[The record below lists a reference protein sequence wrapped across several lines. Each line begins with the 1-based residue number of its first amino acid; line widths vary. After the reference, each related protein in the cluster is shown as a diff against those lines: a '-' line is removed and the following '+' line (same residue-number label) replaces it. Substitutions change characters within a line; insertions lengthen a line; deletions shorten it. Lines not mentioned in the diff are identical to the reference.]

1 MMEIKKNISARIYL
15 VYFGVLL
22 FSLVLIWK
30 IFSIQMTVNTEN
42 NAYISS
48 ISKVEITASRGN
60 IFADDKEK
68 SALAIS
74 VPIYEIRMDLVAIKE
89 ELFTEKIDSLAYVL
103 STVFRDKTESQYR
116 AELIDAKRNKRRYHL
131 IQKNVSYNEM
141 EQVLKAPILRKGQFK
156 GGRIILKQN
165 KRERP
170 FGMLA
175 ARTVGYINAQGN
187 GVGLEHAYQSKLKGE
202 QGLQYMK
209 SVGGG
214 NKIPLTDDY
223 LIKPE
228 NGKDIYTTIDVNLQD
243 VAEKA
248 LMEQLVSQNAQ
259 HGCAVLMEVKTGHI
273 KAIANISK
281 DRKGE
286 YREIYNHAIG
296 SASEPGSTF
305 KLASLMVAL
314 EDGKVSI
321 NDLVDTKDGTIKYYD
336 RVMRDAHEGGDGIIP
351 LWKAF
356 ALSSNVAIS
365 QVINENYKKSQS
377 SFLSGISKLGLGNE
391 TGVEILG
398 EGKPYVKTTADSTW
412 SGISIPWM
420 SIGYET
426 RFTPLQILTFY
437 NAVANNGVMVKPQFV
452 KEIKEG
458 SRVVFAGKTEVLN
471 RSICSEKTL
480 NDAKYLLE
488 KVVEEGTASNL
499 KNLDFKIAGK
509 TGTTQVGYGK
519 SDSETRS
526 RVRHQASF
534 CGYFPADNPK
544 YSCIVV
550 VAAPTKSIYGNVVS
564 GTVFKEIAEKVYATD
579 IEMTRSKDKLEQ
591 LNMPASKNGN
601 LDDLKFVFK
610 FFSVPLEFKNGDS
623 KWIATV
629 AQKDKVELNKKSVEG
644 VPNTLGMGM
653 KDALFLL
660 ENKGFSVRVNGRGVV
675 KSQTPLTGNKK
686 VIILN
691 LG

>member
-1 MMEIKKNISARIYL
+1 MSETKNISGRIYFVYIAVFVFSLAL
-15 VYFGVLL
+15 VY
-22 FSLVLIWK
+22 K
-30 IFSIQMTVNTEN
+30 IFTIQMTVNPEN

-48 ISKVEITASRGN
+48 ISEVEIAASRGN

-74 VPIYEIRMDLVAIKE
+74 VPIYEIRMDLVAVKS
-89 ELFTEKIDSLAYVL
+89 ELFTSKVDSLALRL
-103 STVFRDKTESQYR
+103 SQVFKDKSEGQYR
-116 AELIDAKRNKRRYHL
+116 RELLDAKRNKRRYHL
-131 IQKNVSYNEM
+131 LHKKVSYNEM
-141 EQVLKAPILRKGQFK
+141 VEITNAPILRKGQFR
-156 GGRIILKQN
+156 GGRIVLKQN
-165 KRERP
+165 KREKP

-175 ARTVGYINAQGN
+175 ERTVGYINAEGN
-187 GVGLEHAYQSKLKGE
+187 GVGLEAAYQERLKGE

-209 SVGGG
+209 NVGGG

-223 LIKPE
+223 LVKPE

-259 HGCAVLMEVKTGHI
+259 HGCAVLMEVKTGHV

-281 DRKGE
+281 DRKGN

-296 SASEPGSTF
+296 TSSEPGSTF
-305 KLASLMVAL
+305 KLASVMVAL
-314 EDGKVSI
+314 EDGKIDI
-321 NDLVDTKDGTIKYYD
+321 NDLVDTRDGTVKYYD
-336 RVMRDAHEGGDGIIP
+336 RVMRDAHEGGDGVIP
-351 LWKAF
+351 VWKAF
-356 ALSSNVAIS
+356 ALSSNVGVSHI
-365 QVINENYKKSQS
+365 INENYKKKQS
-377 SFLSGISKLGLGNE
+377 NFLRGIKSLGLGDKL
-391 TGVEILG
+391 GVEIKG

-452 KEIKEG
+452 KEIRDG
-458 SRVVFAGKTEVLN
+458 SRVVYKSKTEILN
-471 RSICSEKTL
+471 SSICSNKTIK
-480 NDAKYLLE
+480 DARFLLE
-488 KVVEEGTASNL
+488 KVVSEGTASNL

-519 SDSETRS
+519 SDSEASS

-579 IEMTRSKDKLEQ
+579 IEMARTNDKLEK
-591 LNMPASKNGN
+591 LNMPASKGGN
-601 LDDLKFVFK
+601 IDDLTLVFK
-610 FFSVPLEFKNGDS
+610 ALNVPVKNNNGDS
-623 KWIATV
+623 KWVATS
-629 AQKDKVELNKKSVEG
+629 AKKDKVDFNKKAESEL
-644 VPNTLGMGM
+644 PNTIGMGL
-653 KDALFLL
+653 KDAVYLL
-660 ENKGFSVRVNGRGVV
+660 ENKGFAVRVNGKGVV
-675 KSQTPLTGNKK
+675 KTQTQLGGNKK
-686 VIILN
+686 VIVLN

>member
-1 MMEIKKNISARIYL
+1 MENKKNISGRIYF
-15 VYFGVLL
+15 VYFTVLV
-22 FSLVLIWK
+22 FSLVLIWR
-30 IFSIQMTVNTEN
+30 IFSIQMTINTEN
-42 NAYISS
+42 NSYVSS
-48 ISKVEITASRGN
+48 ISKIEINASRGN

-74 VPIYEIRMDLVAIKE
+74 VPIYEIRMDLVAVKE
-89 ELFTEKIDSLAYVL
+89 ALFTEQVDSLAFVL
-103 STVFRDKTESQYR
+103 SQIFKDKTEGQYR

-141 EQVLKAPILRKGQFK
+141 EAVLNAPILRKGQFR
-156 GGRIILKQN
+156 GGRIVLKQN

-175 ARTVGYINAQGN
+175 ARTVGYINAQGS
-187 GVGLEHAYQSKLKGE
+187 GVGLEDAYQAKLKGE

-214 NKIPLTDDY
+214 NRIPLTDDY
-223 LIKPE
+223 LVKPE

-281 DRKGE
+281 DKRGK

-296 SASEPGSTF
+296 TASEPGSTF
-305 KLASLMVAL
+305 KLASLMVAM
-314 EDGKVSI
+314 EDGKVGI
-321 NDLVDTKDGTIKYYD
+321 NDQVDTKDGTIKYYD
-336 RVMRDAHEGGDGIIP
+336 RIMRDAHEGGDGIIP

-377 SFLSGISKLGLGNE
+377 SFLSGIAKLGLGKE

-452 KEIKEG
+452 KEIRDG
-458 SRVVFAGKTEVLN
+458 GRVVFASKIEVLN
-471 RSICSEKTL
+471 RSICSGKTIQ
-480 NDAKYLLE
+480 NARFLLE

-509 TGTTQVGYGK
+509 TGTTQVGYGN

-550 VAAPTKSIYGNVVS
+550 VAAPTRSIYGNVVS
-564 GTVFKEIAEKVYATD
+564 GSVFKEIAEKVYATD
-579 IEMTRSKDKLEQ
+579 IEMARSKDKLEK
-591 LNMPASKNGN
+591 LNMPASKNGS
-601 LDDLKFVFK
+601 LDDLNIVFK
-610 FFSVPLEFKNGDS
+610 ALSVPLEHKNGDS

-629 AQKDKVELNKKSVEG
+629 AQKDKVELNKKSIEG
-644 VPNTLGMGM
+644 VPNTLGMGL

-675 KSQTPLTGNKK
+675 KSQTPLTGSKK

>member
-1 MMEIKKNISARIYL
+1 MENKKNISGRIYF
-15 VYFGVLL
+15 VYFTVLV
-22 FSLVLIWK
+22 FSLVLIWR
-30 IFSIQMTVNTEN
+30 IFSIQMTINTEN
-42 NAYISS
+42 NSYVSS
-48 ISKVEITASRGN
+48 ISKIEINASRGN

-74 VPIYEIRMDLVAIKE
+74 VPIYEIRMDLVAVKE
-89 ELFTEKIDSLAYVL
+89 ALFTEQVDSLAYVL
-103 STVFRDKTESQYR
+103 SQIFKDKTEGQYR

-141 EQVLKAPILRKGQFK
+141 EAVLNAPILRKGQFR
-156 GGRIILKQN
+156 GGRIVLKQN

-175 ARTVGYINAQGN
+175 ARTVGYINAQGS
-187 GVGLEHAYQSKLKGE
+187 GVGLEDAYQAKLKGE

-214 NKIPLTDDY
+214 NRIPLTDDY
-223 LIKPE
+223 LVKPE

-281 DRKGE
+281 DKRGK

-296 SASEPGSTF
+296 TASEPGSTF
-305 KLASLMVAL
+305 KLASLMVAM
-314 EDGKVSI
+314 EDGKVGI
-321 NDLVDTKDGTIKYYD
+321 NDQVDTKDGTIKYYD
-336 RVMRDAHEGGDGIIP
+336 RIMRDAHEGGDGIIP

-377 SFLSGISKLGLGNE
+377 SFLSGIAKLGLGKE

-452 KEIKEG
+452 KEIRDG
-458 SRVVFAGKTEVLN
+458 GRVVFASKIEVLN
-471 RSICSEKTL
+471 RSICSGKTIQ
-480 NDAKYLLE
+480 NARFLLE

-509 TGTTQVGYGK
+509 TGTTQVGYGN

-550 VAAPTKSIYGNVVS
+550 VAAPTRSIYGNVVS
-564 GTVFKEIAEKVYATD
+564 GSVFKEIAEKVYATD
-579 IEMTRSKDKLEQ
+579 IEMARSKDKLEK
-591 LNMPASKNGN
+591 LNMPASKNGS
-601 LDDLKFVFK
+601 LDDLNIVFK
-610 FFSVPLEFKNGDS
+610 ALSVPLEHKNGDS
-623 KWIATV
+623 KWITTV
-629 AQKDKVELNKKSVEG
+629 AQKDKVELNKKSIEG
-644 VPNTLGMGM
+644 VPNTLGMGL

-675 KSQTPLTGNKK
+675 KSQTPLTGSKK

>member
-1 MMEIKKNISARIYL
+1 MENKKNISGRIYF
-15 VYFGVLL
+15 VYFTVLV
-22 FSLVLIWK
+22 FSLVLIWR
-30 IFSIQMTVNTEN
+30 IFSIQMTINTEN
-42 NAYISS
+42 NSYVSS
-48 ISKVEITASRGN
+48 ISKIEINASRGN

-74 VPIYEIRMDLVAIKE
+74 VPIYEIRMDLVAVKE
-89 ELFTEKIDSLAYVL
+89 ALFTEQVDSLAYVL
-103 STVFRDKTESQYR
+103 SQIFKDKTEGQYR

-141 EQVLKAPILRKGQFK
+141 EAVLNAPILRKGQFR
-156 GGRIILKQN
+156 GGRIVLKQN

-175 ARTVGYINAQGN
+175 ARTVGYINAQGS
-187 GVGLEHAYQSKLKGE
+187 GVGLEDAYQAKLKGE

-214 NKIPLTDDY
+214 NRIPLTDDY
-223 LIKPE
+223 LVKPE

-281 DRKGE
+281 DKRGK

-296 SASEPGSTF
+296 TASEPGSTF
-305 KLASLMVAL
+305 KLASLMVAM
-314 EDGKVSI
+314 EDGKVGI
-321 NDLVDTKDGTIKYYD
+321 NDQVDTKDGTIKYYD
-336 RVMRDAHEGGDGIIP
+336 RIMRDAHVGGDGIIP

-377 SFLSGISKLGLGNE
+377 SFLSGIAKLGLGKE

-452 KEIKEG
+452 KEIRDG
-458 SRVVFAGKTEVLN
+458 GRVVFASKIEVLN
-471 RSICSEKTL
+471 RSICSGKTIQ
-480 NDAKYLLE
+480 NARFLLE

-509 TGTTQVGYGK
+509 TGTTQVGYGN

-550 VAAPTKSIYGNVVS
+550 VAAPTRSIYGNVVS
-564 GTVFKEIAEKVYATD
+564 GSVFKEIAEKVYATD
-579 IEMTRSKDKLEQ
+579 IEMARSKDKLEK
-591 LNMPASKNGN
+591 LNMPASKNGS
-601 LDDLKFVFK
+601 LDDLNIVFK
-610 FFSVPLEFKNGDS
+610 ALSVPLEHKNGDS
-623 KWIATV
+623 KWITTV
-629 AQKDKVELNKKSVEG
+629 AQKDKVELNKKSIEG
-644 VPNTLGMGM
+644 VPNTLGMGL

-675 KSQTPLTGNKK
+675 KSQTPLTGSKK

>member
-1 MMEIKKNISARIYL
+1 MSKEKNISGRIYA
-15 VYFGVLL
+15 VYMAVFIFALL
-22 FSLVLIWK
+22 IVFK
-30 IFSIQMTVNTEN
+30 IFSIQMNVKPAN
-42 NAYISS
+42 NPYISS
-48 ISKVEITASRGN
+48 ISEETITASRGN

-74 VPIYEIRMDLVAIKE
+74 VPIYELRMDLVAVNE
-89 ELFTEKIDSLAYVL
+89 DLFRDKVDSLAMML
-103 STVFRDKTESQYR
+103 SRVFGNKTE
-116 AELIDAKRNKRRYHL
+116 AEFRQELSDAKTKKRRYHL
-131 IQKNVSYNEM
+131 LQKNVSYKEL
-141 EQVLKAPILRKGQFK
+141 QAIIKAPILRKGQFR

-165 KRERP
+165 KREKP

-175 ARTVGYINAQGN
+175 QRTVGYINEDGN
-187 GVGLEHAYQSKLKGE
+187 GVGLEDAYQNKLKGE
-202 QGLQYMK
+202 QGSQYMK

-259 HGCAVLMEVKTGHI
+259 HGCAVLMEVETGHI

-281 DRKGE
+281 DRRGN

-296 SASEPGSTF
+296 TSSEPGSTF
-305 KLASLMVAL
+305 KLASMMVAL
-314 EDGKVSI
+314 EDGIIDI
-321 NDLVDTKDGTIKYYD
+321 NDKVDTRDGTIKYYD
-336 RVMRDAHEGGDGIIP
+336 RTMRDAHEGGDGVIP
-351 LWKAF
+351 VWKAF
-356 ALSSNVAIS
+356 ALSSNVGVS
-365 QVINENYKKSQS
+365 YVINENYKKNQTK
-377 SFLSGISKLGLGNE
+377 FLKGIKRLGLGE
-391 TGVEILG
+391 KIGFKIKG
-398 EGKPYVKTTADSTW
+398 EGKPYVKTTADTTW

-437 NAVANNGVMVKPQFV
+437 NAVANGGKMVKPQFV
-452 KEIKEG
+452 KEIRAG
-458 SRVVFAGKTEVLN
+458 SVVTYKSEVEVLN
-471 RSICSEKTL
+471 RSICSKKTIK
-480 NDAKYLLE
+480 NAQFLLE
-488 KVVEEGTASNL
+488 KVVEEGTATNL

-519 SDSETRS
+519 SDSETAS
-526 RVRHQASF
+526 KVRHQASF

-579 IEMTRSKDKLEQ
+579 IEMARTKDKLEKK
-591 LNMPASKNGN
+591 NMPASKSGN
-601 LDDLKFVFK
+601 QDDLKMVFNSM
-610 FFSVPLEFKNGDS
+610 SVPLDYQNKDS
-623 KWIATV
+623 KWTSTFA
-629 AQKDKVELNKKSVEG
+629 KEDKVTLATKEIG
-644 VPNTLGMGM
+644 ATPNTLGMGL
-653 KDALFLL
+653 KDAVFIL
-660 ENKGFSVRVNGRGVV
+660 ESEGYSVRIKGKGVV
-675 KSQTPLTGNKK
+675 KSQSELEGNKK
-686 VIILN
+686 IMILN

>member
-1 MMEIKKNISARIYL
+1 MKEKRNISVRIYL
-15 VYFGVLL
+15 VYFAML
-22 FSLVLIWK
+22 FFFCVVTWK
-30 IFSIQMTVNTEN
+30 IFSIQMTVNTDN
-42 NAYISS
+42 NPYVSS
-48 ISKVEITASRGN
+48 ISKVEINASRGN

-74 VPIYEIRMDLVAIKE
+74 VPIYEIRMDLVAVKE
-89 ELFTEKIDSLAYVL
+89 ALFAEHVDSLSFQLAQI
-103 STVFRDKTESQYR
+103 FKDKTQGEYR
-116 AELIDAKRNKRRYHL
+116 KELIDAKRNKRRYHL
-131 IQKNVSYNEM
+131 LQKNVSYHEM
-141 EQVLKAPILRKGQFK
+141 ERALRAPILREGRFR
-156 GGRIILKQN
+156 GGRILLKQN
-165 KRERP
+165 KREKP

-187 GVGLEHAYQSKLKGE
+187 GVGLEDAYQTKLKGE
-202 QGLQYMK
+202 QGLQFMK

-223 LIKPE
+223 LVKPE

-248 LMEQLVSQNAQ
+248 LLEQLVSQNAQ
-259 HGCAVLMEVKTGHI
+259 HGCAVLMEVKTGHV

-281 DRKGE
+281 DRKGN

-296 SASEPGSTF
+296 TSSEPGSTF
-305 KLASLMVAL
+305 KLASLMVAM
-314 EDGKVSI
+314 EDGKVGI
-321 NDLVDTKDGTIKYYD
+321 DDLVDTRDGTIKYYD
-336 RVMRDAHEGGDGIIP
+336 RVMRDAHKGGDGIIP
-351 LWKAF
+351 IWKAF
-356 ALSSNVAIS
+356 AISSNVAIS
-365 QVINENYKKSQS
+365 QVINENYKKTQS
-377 SFLSGISKLGLGNE
+377 SFLQGISKLGLGKQ

-452 KEIKEG
+452 KEIREG
-458 SRVVFAGKTEVLN
+458 GRIIKKSEPVILN
-471 RSICSEKTL
+471 QSICSERTIK
-480 NDAKYLLE
+480 DAKFLLE
-488 KVVEEGTASNL
+488 KVVSEGTARNL

-579 IEMTRSKDKLEQ
+579 IEMARSKEKLVK

-601 LDDLKFVFK
+601 LDDLKCVFK
-610 FFSVPLEFKNGDS
+610 NLSVPVAYQNGDS
-623 KWIATV
+623 KWIATT
-629 AQKDKVELNKKSVEG
+629 AQKDKVELKKKSIEG
-644 VPNTLGMGM
+644 VPNTIGMGM

-660 ENKGFSVRVNGRGVV
+660 ENNGFAVRVNGKGVV
-675 KSQTPLTGNKK
+675 KSQTTLAGNKK

>member
-1 MMEIKKNISARIYL
+1 VSKTNNISGR
-15 VYFGVLL
+15 VYFVYIVVLM
-22 FSLVLIWK
+22 FSLALIYK
-30 IFSIQMTVNTEN
+30 MFSIQMTVNPEN

-48 ISKVEITASRGN
+48 ISEVEIAASRGN

-74 VPIYEIRMDLVAIKE
+74 VPIYELRMDLVAVKQD
-89 ELFTEKIDSLAYVL
+89 LFDEKIDSLSMKLAQ
-103 STVFRDKTESQYR
+103 VFKDKSESEYR
-116 AELIDAKRNKRRYHL
+116 RELFDAKLNKRRYHL
-131 IQKNVSYNEM
+131 LQKNVSYQEM
-141 EQVLKAPILRKGQFK
+141 QEIKKAPILRDGQFE
-156 GGRIILKQN
+156 GGRIVLKQN

-175 ARTVGYINAQGN
+175 ERTVGYINAEGN
-187 GVGLEHAYQSKLKGE
+187 GVGLEDAYQEKLKGE
-202 QGLQYMK
+202 RGLQYMK
-209 SVGGG
+209 NVGGG

-248 LMEQLVSQNAQ
+248 LLEQLVSQNAQ

-281 DRKGE
+281 DKKGN

-296 SASEPGSTF
+296 SSSEPGSTF

-314 EDGKVSI
+314 EDGKVDI
-321 NDLVDTKDGTIKYYD
+321 NDMVDTRDGTIKYYD

-351 LWKAF
+351 VWKAF

-365 QVINENYKKSQS
+365 YVINENYKKEQS
-377 SFLSGISKLGLGNE
+377 AFLKGIKRLGLGE
-391 TGVEILG
+391 MFGSEIKG
-398 EGKPYVKTTADSTW
+398 EGKPYVKTTEDSTW

-437 NAVANNGVMVKPQFV
+437 NAVANNGKMVKPQFV
-452 KEIKEG
+452 KEIRDG
-458 SRVVFAGKTEVLN
+458 SRVVYKSKTEVLSS
-471 RSICSEKTL
+471 SICSQKTID
-480 NDAKYLLE
+480 NAKFLLE
-488 KVVEEGTASNL
+488 KVVSEGTATNL

-519 SDSETRS
+519 SDSETSS

-579 IEMTRSKDKLEQ
+579 ITMARTKDKLVKG
-591 LNMPASKNGN
+591 NMPASKSGN
-601 LDDLKFVFK
+601 LDDLIQVFK
-610 FFSVPLEFKNGDS
+610 ALAVPIVNKNGDS
-623 KWIATV
+623 KWIVTSAKTDEV
-629 AQKDKVELNKKSVEG
+629 DLNSKTIEELPS
-644 VPNTLGMGM
+644 TAGMGL
-653 KDALFLL
+653 KDAVFLL
-660 ENKGFSVRVNGRGVV
+660 ENNGYAVRVNGKGLV
-675 KSQTPLTGNKK
+675 KSQTQLVDNKR
-686 VIILN
+686 VVVLN
-691 LG
+691 LE

>member
-1 MMEIKKNISARIYL
+1 VSETKNISVRIYFVYIAVFVFSLAL
-15 VYFGVLL
+15 VY
-22 FSLVLIWK
+22 K
-30 IFSIQMTVNTEN
+30 IFSIQMTVNPDN

-48 ISKVEITASRGN
+48 ISEVEIAASRGN

-74 VPIYEIRMDLVAIKE
+74 VPIYEIRMDLVSVKS
-89 ELFTEKIDSLAYVL
+89 ELFKSKVDSLALRL
-103 STVFRDKTESQYR
+103 SQVFKDKSEGQYR
-116 AELIDAKRNKRRYHL
+116 RELNDAKRNKRRYHL
-131 IQKNVSYNEM
+131 LQKKVSYNEM
-141 EQVLKAPILRKGQFK
+141 VEIINAPILRKGQFR
-156 GGRIILKQN
+156 GGRIVLKQN
-165 KRERP
+165 KREKP

-175 ARTVGYINAQGN
+175 ERTVGYINAEGN
-187 GVGLEHAYQSKLKGE
+187 GVGLEAAYQEKLKGA

-209 SVGGG
+209 NVGGG

-223 LIKPE
+223 LVKPE

-281 DRKGE
+281 DRKGN

-296 SASEPGSTF
+296 TSSEPGSTF
-305 KLASLMVAL
+305 KLASVMVAL
-314 EDGKVSI
+314 EDGKVDI
-321 NDLVDTKDGTIKYYD
+321 NDLVDTRDGTVKYYD
-336 RVMRDAHEGGDGIIP
+336 RVMRDAHKGGDGVIP
-351 LWKAF
+351 VWKAF
-356 ALSSNVAIS
+356 ALSSNVGIS
-365 QVINENYKKSQS
+365 NIINDNYKKKQS
-377 SFLSGISKLGLGNE
+377 NFLRGIKRLGLGDI
-391 TGVEILG
+391 TGVEIKG

-452 KEIKEG
+452 KEIRDG
-458 SRVVFAGKTEVLN
+458 SRVVYKSKVEVLN
-471 RSICSEKTL
+471 RSICSNKTIK
-480 NDAKYLLE
+480 DARFLLE
-488 KVVEEGTASNL
+488 KVVSEGTASNL

-519 SDSETRS
+519 SDSEASS

-579 IEMTRSKDKLEQ
+579 IEMARTNDQLEK
-591 LNMPASKNGN
+591 LNMPASKGGN
-601 LDDLKFVFK
+601 LDDLTLIFK
-610 FFSVPLEFKNGDS
+610 ALNVPVKNNNGDS
-623 KWIATV
+623 KWIATS
-629 AQKDKVELNKKSVEG
+629 AKKDKVDFNKKAESEL
-644 VPNTLGMGM
+644 PNTIGMGL
-653 KDALFLL
+653 KDAVFLL
-660 ENKGFSVRVNGRGVV
+660 ENKGFAVRVNGKGVV
-675 KSQTPLTGNKK
+675 KTQTQLEGNKK
-686 VIILN
+686 VIVLN

>member
-1 MMEIKKNISARIYL
+1 MNNQKNISGRIYFVYLAVFVFSLAL
-15 VYFGVLL
+15 VY
-22 FSLVLIWK
+22 K
-30 IFSIQMTVNTEN
+30 IFSIQVTINPEN
-42 NAYISS
+42 NAYVSS
-48 ISKVEITASRGN
+48 ISEVKIKASRGN

-74 VPIYEIRMDLVAIKE
+74 VPIYEIRMDLVAVKQ
-89 ELFTEKIDSLAYVL
+89 ELFEAKIDSLALRL
-103 STVFRDKTESQYR
+103 SQVFKDKSKGDYR
-116 AELIDAKRNKRRYHL
+116 KELIDAKRNKRRFHL
-131 IQKNVSYNEM
+131 LQKDVSYNKMVEIT
-141 EQVLKAPILRKGQFK
+141 QAPILRKGQFR
-156 GGRIILKQN
+156 GGRIVKKQN
-165 KRERP
+165 KREKP

-175 ARTVGYINAQGN
+175 ERTVGYINQQGN
-187 GVGLEHAYQSKLKGE
+187 GVGLEDAYQAKLKGE

-259 HGCAVLMEVKTGHI
+259 HGCAVLMEVKTGYV

-281 DRKGE
+281 DRKGN

-296 SASEPGSTF
+296 TSSEPGSTF

-314 EDGKVSI
+314 EDGKVDI
-321 NDLVDTKDGTIKYYD
+321 NDQVDTRDGTIKYYD

-351 LWKAF
+351 VWKAF
-356 ALSSNVAIS
+356 ALSSNVGVSYI
-365 QVINENYKKSQS
+365 INENYKKNQS
-377 SFLSGISKLGLGNE
+377 RFLKGISRLGLGNK

-452 KEIKEG
+452 KEIRDG
-458 SRVVFAGKTEVLN
+458 SRVIFKSETEVLKT
-471 RSICSEKTL
+471 SICSKKTIE
-480 NDAKYLLE
+480 NAKFLLQ
-488 KVVEEGTASNL
+488 KVVEEGTARNL

-509 TGTTQVGYGK
+509 TGTTQVGYGN
-519 SDSETRS
+519 SDSETSS

-550 VAAPTKSIYGNVVS
+550 VAAPTRSIYGNVVS

-579 IEMTRSKDKLEQ
+579 IEMARTKDRLEL

-601 LDDLKFVFK
+601 VDDLRLIFK
-610 FFSVPLEFKNGDS
+610 ALDVPVANKNEDS
-623 KWIATV
+623 KWIAT
-629 AQKDKVELNKKSVEG
+629 AAKSDKVELNKKSIAE
-644 VPNTLGMGM
+644 VPNTIGMGL
-653 KDALFLL
+653 KDAVFLL

-675 KSQTPLTGNKK
+675 KSQTQLEGRKK
-686 VIILN
+686 VMVLN

>member
-1 MMEIKKNISARIYL
+1 MENKKNISGRIYF
-15 VYFGVLL
+15 VYFTVLV
-22 FSLVLIWK
+22 FSLVLIWR
-30 IFSIQMTVNTEN
+30 IFSIQMTINTEN
-42 NAYISS
+42 NSYVSS
-48 ISKVEITASRGN
+48 ISKIEINASRGN

-74 VPIYEIRMDLVAIKE
+74 VPIYEIRMDLVAVKE
-89 ELFTEKIDSLAYVL
+89 ALFTEQVDSLAYVL
-103 STVFRDKTESQYR
+103 SQIFKDKTEGQYR

-141 EQVLKAPILRKGQFK
+141 EAVLNAPILRKGQFR
-156 GGRIILKQN
+156 GGRIVLKQN

-175 ARTVGYINAQGN
+175 ARTVGYINAQGS
-187 GVGLEHAYQSKLKGE
+187 GVGLEDAYQAKLKGE

-214 NKIPLTDDY
+214 NRIPLTDDY
-223 LIKPE
+223 LVKPE

-281 DRKGE
+281 DKRGK

-296 SASEPGSTF
+296 TASEPGSTF
-305 KLASLMVAL
+305 KLASLMVAM
-314 EDGKVSI
+314 EDGKVGI
-321 NDLVDTKDGTIKYYD
+321 NDQVDTKDGTIKYYD
-336 RVMRDAHEGGDGIIP
+336 RIMRDAHEGGDGIIP

-377 SFLSGISKLGLGNE
+377 SFLSGIAKLGLGKE

-452 KEIKEG
+452 KEIRDG
-458 SRVVFAGKTEVLN
+458 GRVVFASKIEVLN
-471 RSICSEKTL
+471 RSICSGKTIQ
-480 NDAKYLLE
+480 NARFLLE

-509 TGTTQVGYGK
+509 TGTTQVGYGN

-550 VAAPTKSIYGNVVS
+550 VAAPTRSIYGNVVS
-564 GTVFKEIAEKVYATD
+564 GSVFKEIAEKVYATD
-579 IEMTRSKDKLEQ
+579 IEMARSKDKLEK
-591 LNMPASKNGN
+591 LNMPASKNGS
-601 LDDLKFVFK
+601 LDDLNFVFK
-610 FFSVPLEFKNGDS
+610 ALSVPLEHKNGDS
-623 KWIATV
+623 KWITTV
-629 AQKDKVELNKKSVEG
+629 AQKDKVELNKKSIEG
-644 VPNTLGMGM
+644 VPNTLGMGL

-675 KSQTPLTGNKK
+675 KSQTPLTGSKK

>member
-1 MMEIKKNISARIYL
+1 MSKEKVISGRIYAVYMTVL
-15 VYFGVLL
+15 VFALL
-22 FSLVLIWK
+22 IIYK
-30 IFSIQMTVNTEN
+30 IFSIQMTVKPDN
-42 NAYISS
+42 NPYVSS
-48 ISKVEITASRGN
+48 ISKVEIKASRGN

-74 VPIYEIRMDLVAIKE
+74 VPIYELRMDLVAVKQDLFE
-89 ELFTEKIDSLAYVL
+89 EKVDSLAICL
-103 STVFRDKTESQYR
+103 SNVFGNKSFSEYR
-116 AELIDAKRNKRRYHL
+116 KELLDAKKNKRRYHL
-131 IQKNVSYNEM
+131 LKKNVSYNSL
-141 EQVLKAPILRKGQFK
+141 QAIKKAPILREGQFR

-165 KRERP
+165 KREKP

-175 ARTVGYINAQGN
+175 QRTVGYINEDGN
-187 GVGLEHAYQSKLKGE
+187 GVGLEDAFQDKLKGE

-214 NKIPLTDDY
+214 NRIPLTDDY

-228 NGKDIYTTIDVNLQD
+228 NGKDIYTTIDINLQD

-259 HGCAVLMEVKTGHI
+259 HGCAVLMEVETGHI

-281 DRKGE
+281 DRRGN

-296 SASEPGSTF
+296 TSSEPGSTF
-305 KLASLMVAL
+305 KLASVMVAL
-314 EDGKVSI
+314 EDGKVDV
-321 NDLVDTKDGTIKYYD
+321 NDLVDTRNGTISYYD
-336 RVMRDAHEGGDGIIP
+336 RTMRDAHEGGDGIIP
-351 LWKAF
+351 LWHAF
-356 ALSSNVAIS
+356 AISSNVGIS
-365 QVINENYKKSQS
+365 SVINENYKKNQTK
-377 SFLSGISKLGLGNE
+377 FLKGIKRLGLGE
-391 TGVEILG
+391 KIGFEIKG
-398 EGKPYVKTTADSTW
+398 ERKPYVKTTSDSTW

-437 NAVANNGVMVKPQFV
+437 NAVANGGKMVKPQFV
-452 KEIKEG
+452 KEIRDG
-458 SRVVFAGKTEVLN
+458 SVVTYKSEIEVIN
-471 RSICSEKTL
+471 SSICSEKTVK
-480 NDAKYLLE
+480 DAQFLLE
-488 KVVEEGTASNL
+488 KVVEEGTARNL

-519 SDSETRS
+519 SDSESAS

-579 IEMTRSKDKLEQ
+579 IEMSRTKDKLEKK
-591 LNMPASKNGN
+591 NMPASKSGN
-601 LDDLKFVFK
+601 QDDLKFVFN
-610 FFSVPLEFKNGDS
+610 SMRVPLDFQNKDS
-623 KWIATV
+623 KWTSTFA
-629 AQKDKVELNKKSVEG
+629 KEDKVTLGKKEIG
-644 VPNTLGMGM
+644 ETPNTLGMGL
-653 KDALFLL
+653 KDAVFLL
-660 ENKGFSVRVNGRGVV
+660 ENKGYSVKINGKGVV
-675 KSQTPLTGNKK
+675 KSQTKLEGNKK
-686 VIILN
+686 VMVLN

>member
-1 MMEIKKNISARIYL
+1 MVNNRNISGRIYL
-15 VYFGVLL
+15 VYFAVLV
-22 FSLVLIWK
+22 FSCVLIWK
-30 IFSIQMTVNTEN
+30 IFTIQMTVNTEN
-42 NAYISS
+42 NAYVSS
-48 ISKVEITASRGN
+48 VSKVEINASRGN

-74 VPIYEIRMDLVAIKE
+74 VPIYEIRMDLVAVQE
-89 ELFTEKIDSLAYVL
+89 NLFSKNVDSLSFEL
-103 STVFRDKTESQYR
+103 SRIFKDKTEGQYR
-116 AELIDAKRNKRRYHL
+116 TELIDAKRNKRRYHL
-131 IQKNVSYNEM
+131 IQKNVSYHQM
-141 EQVLKAPILRKGQFK
+141 ERALKAPVLREGRFR
-156 GGRIILKQN
+156 GGRILLKQN
-165 KRERP
+165 KREKP

-187 GVGLEHAYQSKLKGE
+187 GVGLEDAYQTKLKGE
-202 QGLQYMK
+202 KGLQFMK

-223 LIKPE
+223 LVKPE

-248 LMEQLVSQNAQ
+248 LLAQLVSQNAQ
-259 HGCAVLMEVKTGHI
+259 HGCAVLMEVKTGHV

-281 DRKGE
+281 DRKGN

-296 SASEPGSTF
+296 SSSEPGSTF
-305 KLASLMVAL
+305 KLASLMVAI
-314 EDGKVSI
+314 EDGKVGI
-321 NDLVDTKDGTIKYYD
+321 EDLVDTRDGTIKYYD
-336 RVMRDAHEGGDGIIP
+336 RVMRDAHEGGDGVIP

-377 SFLSGISKLGLGNE
+377 SFLQGISRLGLGKQ

-398 EGKPYVKTTADSTW
+398 EGKPYVKTTQDSTW

-452 KEIKEG
+452 KEIRDG
-458 SRVVFAGKTEVLN
+458 SRIIHKSEPEVLN
-471 RSICSEKTL
+471 KSICSERTIK
-480 NDAKYLLE
+480 DAKYLLE
-488 KVVEEGTASNL
+488 KVVSEGTASNL

-579 IEMTRSKDKLEQ
+579 IEMARSKEKLEQ

-601 LDDLKFVFK
+601 LDDLNFVFK
-610 FFSVPLEFKNGDS
+610 SLSVPVAYQNGDS
-623 KWIATV
+623 KWISTV
-629 AQKDKVELNKKSVEG
+629 AQKDKVELKKKSVEG
-644 VPNTLGMGM
+644 VPNTVGMGM

-660 ENKGFSVRVNGRGVV
+660 ENRGFAVRVNGRGVV
-675 KSQTPLTGNKK
+675 KSQTALAGNKK

>member
-1 MMEIKKNISARIYL
+1 MSETKNISVRIYFVYIAVFVFSLAL
-15 VYFGVLL
+15 VY
-22 FSLVLIWK
+22 K
-30 IFSIQMTVNTEN
+30 IFSIQVTVNPDN

-48 ISKVEITASRGN
+48 ISEVEIAASRGN

-74 VPIYEIRMDLVAIKE
+74 VPIYEIRMDLVSVKS
-89 ELFTEKIDSLAYVL
+89 ELFKSKVDSLALRL
-103 STVFRDKTESQYR
+103 SQVFKDKSEGQYR
-116 AELIDAKRNKRRYHL
+116 RELNDAKRNKRRYHL
-131 IQKNVSYNEM
+131 LQKKVSYNEM
-141 EQVLKAPILRKGQFK
+141 VEIINAPILRKGQFR
-156 GGRIILKQN
+156 GGRIVLKQN
-165 KRERP
+165 KREKP

-175 ARTVGYINAQGN
+175 ERTVGYINAEGN
-187 GVGLEHAYQSKLKGE
+187 GVGLEAAYQERLKGA

-209 SVGGG
+209 NVGGG

-223 LIKPE
+223 LVKPE

-281 DRKGE
+281 DRKGN

-296 SASEPGSTF
+296 TSSEPGSTF
-305 KLASLMVAL
+305 KLASVMVAL
-314 EDGKVSI
+314 EDGKVDI
-321 NDLVDTKDGTIKYYD
+321 NDLVDTRDGTVKYYD
-336 RVMRDAHEGGDGIIP
+336 RVMRDAHEGGDGVIP
-351 LWKAF
+351 VWKAF
-356 ALSSNVAIS
+356 ALSSNVGIS
-365 QVINENYKKSQS
+365 NIINDNYKKKQS
-377 SFLSGISKLGLGNE
+377 NFLRGIKRLGLGDI
-391 TGVEILG
+391 TGVEIKG
-398 EGKPYVKTTADSTW
+398 EGKPYVKTTADSSW

-452 KEIKEG
+452 KEIRDG
-458 SRVVFAGKTEVLN
+458 SRVVYKSKVEVLN
-471 RSICSEKTL
+471 RSICSNKTIK
-480 NDAKYLLE
+480 DARFLLE
-488 KVVEEGTASNL
+488 KVVSEGTASNL

-519 SDSETRS
+519 SDSEASS

-579 IEMTRSKDKLEQ
+579 IEMARTNDQLEK
-591 LNMPASKNGN
+591 LNMPASKGGN
-601 LDDLKFVFK
+601 LDDLTLIFK
-610 FFSVPLEFKNGDS
+610 ALNVPVKNNNSDS
-623 KWIATV
+623 KWIATS
-629 AQKDKVELNKKSVEG
+629 AKKDKVDFNKRAESEL
-644 VPNTLGMGM
+644 PNTIGMGL
-653 KDALFLL
+653 KDAVFLL
-660 ENKGFSVRVNGRGVV
+660 ENKGFAVRVNGKGVV
-675 KSQTPLTGNKK
+675 KTQTQLEGNKK
-686 VIILN
+686 VIVLN

>member
-1 MMEIKKNISARIYL
+1 MSETKNISVRIYFVYIAVFVFSLAL
-15 VYFGVLL
+15 VY
-22 FSLVLIWK
+22 K
-30 IFSIQMTVNTEN
+30 IFSIQMTVNPDN

-48 ISKVEITASRGN
+48 ISEVEIAASRGN

-74 VPIYEIRMDLVAIKE
+74 VPIYEIRMDLVSVKS
-89 ELFTEKIDSLAYVL
+89 ELFKSKVDSLALRL
-103 STVFRDKTESQYR
+103 SQVFKDKSEGQYR
-116 AELIDAKRNKRRYHL
+116 RELNDAKRNKRRYHL
-131 IQKNVSYNEM
+131 LQKKVSYNEM
-141 EQVLKAPILRKGQFK
+141 VEIINAPILRKGQFR
-156 GGRIILKQN
+156 GGRIVLKQN
-165 KRERP
+165 KREKP

-175 ARTVGYINAQGN
+175 ERTVGYINAEGN
-187 GVGLEHAYQSKLKGE
+187 GVGLEAAYQERLKGA

-209 SVGGG
+209 NVGGG

-223 LIKPE
+223 LVKPE

-281 DRKGE
+281 DRKGN

-296 SASEPGSTF
+296 TSSEPGSTF
-305 KLASLMVAL
+305 KLASVMVAL
-314 EDGKVSI
+314 EDGKVDI
-321 NDLVDTKDGTIKYYD
+321 NDLVDTRDGTVKYYD
-336 RVMRDAHEGGDGIIP
+336 RVMRDAHEGGDGVIP
-351 LWKAF
+351 VWKAF
-356 ALSSNVAIS
+356 ALSSNVGIS
-365 QVINENYKKSQS
+365 NIINDNYKKKQS
-377 SFLSGISKLGLGNE
+377 NFLRGIKRLGLGDI
-391 TGVEILG
+391 TGVEIKG
-398 EGKPYVKTTADSTW
+398 ERKPYVKTTADSNW

-452 KEIKEG
+452 KEIRDG
-458 SRVVFAGKTEVLN
+458 SRVVYKSKVEVLN
-471 RSICSEKTL
+471 RSICSNKTIK
-480 NDAKYLLE
+480 DARFLLE
-488 KVVEEGTASNL
+488 KVVSEGTASNL

-519 SDSETRS
+519 SDSEASS

-579 IEMTRSKDKLEQ
+579 IEMARTNDQLEK
-591 LNMPASKNGN
+591 LNMPASKGGN
-601 LDDLKFVFK
+601 LDDLTLIFK
-610 FFSVPLEFKNGDS
+610 ALNVPVKNNNGDS
-623 KWIATV
+623 KWIATS
-629 AQKDKVELNKKSVEG
+629 AKKDKVDFNKKAESEL
-644 VPNTLGMGM
+644 PNTIGMGL
-653 KDALFLL
+653 KDAVFLL
-660 ENKGFSVRVNGRGVV
+660 ENKGFAVRVNGKGVV
-675 KSQTPLTGNKK
+675 KTQIQLEGNKK
-686 VIILN
+686 VIVLN

>member
-1 MMEIKKNISARIYL
+1 MNNQKNISGRIYFVYLAVFMFSLAL
-15 VYFGVLL
+15 VY
-22 FSLVLIWK
+22 K
-30 IFSIQMTVNTEN
+30 IFSIQVTINPEN
-42 NAYISS
+42 NAYVSS
-48 ISKVEITASRGN
+48 ISEVEIKASRGN

-74 VPIYEIRMDLVAIKE
+74 VPIYEIRMDLVAVKQ
-89 ELFTEKIDSLAYVL
+89 ELFETKIDSLALRL
-103 STVFRDKTESQYR
+103 SQVFKGKSKGDYR
-116 AELIDAKRNKRRYHL
+116 KELIDAKRNKRRYHL
-131 IQKNVSYNEM
+131 LQKNVSYNKM
-141 EQVLKAPILRKGQFK
+141 VAITQAPILRKGQFR
-156 GGRIILKQN
+156 GGRIVLKQN
-165 KRERP
+165 KREKP

-175 ARTVGYINAQGN
+175 ERTVGYINQQGN
-187 GVGLEHAYQSKLKGE
+187 GVGLEDAYQAKLKGE

-248 LMEQLVSQNAQ
+248 LLEQLVSQNAQ
-259 HGCAVLMEVKTGHI
+259 HGCAVLMEVKTGYV

-281 DRKGE
+281 DRKGN

-296 SASEPGSTF
+296 TSSEPGSTF

-314 EDGKVSI
+314 EDGKVDI
-321 NDLVDTKDGTIKYYD
+321 NDQVDTRDGTIKYYD

-351 LWKAF
+351 VWKAF
-356 ALSSNVAIS
+356 ALSSNVGVSYI
-365 QVINENYKKSQS
+365 INENYKKNQS
-377 SFLSGISKLGLGNE
+377 RFLKGISRLGLGNR

-452 KEIKEG
+452 KEIRDG
-458 SRVVFAGKTEVLN
+458 SKVIFKSKTEVLKS
-471 RSICSEKTL
+471 SICSKKTIE
-480 NDAKYLLE
+480 NAKFLLQ
-488 KVVEEGTASNL
+488 KVVEEGTARNL

-509 TGTTQVGYGK
+509 TGTTQVGYGN
-519 SDSETRS
+519 SDSEMSS

-550 VAAPTKSIYGNVVS
+550 VAAPTRSIYGNVVS

-579 IEMTRSKDKLEQ
+579 IEMARTKDKLEL

-601 LDDLKFVFK
+601 VDDLRLIFK
-610 FFSVPLEFKNGDS
+610 ALDVPVANQNEDS
-623 KWIATV
+623 KWIAT
-629 AQKDKVELNKKSVEG
+629 AAKSDKVELNKKSIAE
-644 VPNTLGMGM
+644 VPNTVGMGL
-653 KDALFLL
+653 KDAVFLL

-675 KSQTPLTGNKK
+675 KSQTQLEGRKK
-686 VIILN
+686 VMVLN

>member
-1 MMEIKKNISARIYL
+1 MAKNDNISGR
-15 VYFGVLL
+15 VYFVYFVVLA
-22 FSLVLIWK
+22 FAVVVGWK
-30 IFSIQMTVNTEN
+30 IFAIQMTVNPEN
-42 NAYISS
+42 NAYVSS
-48 ISKVEITASRGN
+48 ISKVKISASRGN

-74 VPIYEIRMDLVAIKE
+74 VPIYEIRMDMVAVKE
-89 ELFTEKIDSLAYVL
+89 TLFKQKVDSLAMML
-103 STVFRDKTESQYR
+103 SRVFKDKTESVYR
-116 AELIDAKRNKRRYHL
+116 KELIDAKRNKRRYHL
-131 IQKNVSYNEM
+131 LQKNVSYYEM
-141 EQVLKAPILRKGQFK
+141 QAIINAPILRKGQFK

-175 ARTVGYINAQGN
+175 ARTVGYINSQGN
-187 GVGLEHAYQSKLKGE
+187 GVGLEDAYQSKLRGE

-209 SVGGG
+209 YVGGG
-214 NKIPLTDDY
+214 NRIPLTDDY

-228 NGKDIYTTIDVNLQD
+228 NGKDIYTTIDINLQD

-248 LMEQLVSQNAQ
+248 LMAQLISQNAQ
-259 HGCAVLMEVKTGHI
+259 HGCAVLMEVETGHI

-281 DRKGE
+281 DKKGN

-296 SASEPGSTF
+296 SSSEPGSTF

-314 EDGKVSI
+314 EDGKVDI
-321 NDLVDTKDGTIKYYD
+321 NDMVDTRDGTIKYYD
-336 RVMRDAHEGGDGIIP
+336 RVMRDAHEGGEGVIP

-377 SFLSGISKLGLGNE
+377 SFLRGLGRMGLGQE

-437 NAVANNGVMVKPQFV
+437 NAVANNGKMVKPQFV
-452 KEIKEG
+452 KEIRDG
-458 SRVVFAGKTEVLN
+458 SRVVYRGKTEVIN
-471 RSICSEKTL
+471 KSICSKKTIE
-480 NDAKYLLE
+480 DAKFMLE
-488 KVVEEGTASNL
+488 KVVEEGTAGNL
-499 KNLDFKIAGK
+499 RNLDFKIAGK

-519 SDSETRS
+519 SDSETRNN
-526 RVRHQASF
+526 VRHQASF

-579 IEMTRSKDKLEQ
+579 ITMARSNEKLKKG
-591 LNMPASKNGN
+591 NMPASKGGS
-601 LDDLKFVFK
+601 LDDLDYVFK
-610 FFSVPLEFKNGDS
+610 RLSVPMEYRNEDS

-629 AQKDKVELNKKSVEG
+629 AQKDKVQMNKKSTDG
-644 VPNTLGMGM
+644 LPNTVGMGM

-660 ENKGFSVRVNGRGVV
+660 ENKGYAVRVNGRGVV
-675 KSQTPLTGNKK
+675 KSQTALAGNKN

>member
-1 MMEIKKNISARIYL
+1 MSKTKNISGRIYFVYIAVFVFSLTL
-15 VYFGVLL
+15 VY
-22 FSLVLIWK
+22 K
-30 IFSIQMTVNTEN
+30 IFSIQMTVNPKN
-42 NAYISS
+42 NAYVSS
-48 ISKVEITASRGN
+48 ISEVDIAASRGN

-74 VPIYEIRMDLVAIKE
+74 VPIYELRMDFVAVKE
-89 ELFTEKIDSLAYVL
+89 ELFKEKVDSLALRL
-103 STVFRDKTESQYR
+103 SQVFQDKSESQYR
-116 AELIDAKRNKRRYHL
+116 RQLIDAKRNKRRYHL
-131 IQKNVSYNEM
+131 LQKNISYHEM
-141 EQVLKAPILRKGQFK
+141 VEITKAPILRKGQFR
-156 GGRIILKQN
+156 GGRIVLKQN
-165 KRERP
+165 KREKP

-175 ARTVGYINAQGN
+175 ERTVGYINAEGN
-187 GVGLEHAYQSKLKGE
+187 GVGLEDAYQERLRGE

-209 SVGGG
+209 NVGGG

-228 NGKDIYTTIDVNLQD
+228 NGKDVYTTIDVNLQD

-248 LMEQLVSQNAQ
+248 LLEQLVSQNAQ

-281 DRKGE
+281 DKKGR

-296 SASEPGSTF
+296 SSSEPGSTF
-305 KLASLMVAL
+305 KLASIMVAL
-314 EDGKVSI
+314 EDGKVDI
-321 NDLVDTKDGTIKYYD
+321 NDLYDTKDGTIKYYD
-336 RVMRDAHEGGDGIIP
+336 RIMRDAHEGGDGIVP
-351 LWKAF
+351 LWKGF
-356 ALSSNVAIS
+356 AISSNVVIS
-365 QVINENYKKSQS
+365 QAINDNYKKKQS
-377 SFLSGISKLGLGNE
+377 SFLKGLKRLGLGDI
-391 TGVEILG
+391 TGVEIKG

-426 RFTPLQILTFY
+426 KFTPLQILTFY
-437 NAVANNGVMVKPQFV
+437 NAVANGGVMVKPQFV
-452 KEIKEG
+452 KEIRDG
-458 SRVVFAGKTEVLN
+458 SRVVFKSKTEVLN
-471 RSICSEKTL
+471 RSICSKSTIK
-480 NDAKYLLE
+480 DAKFLLE
-488 KVVEEGTASNL
+488 KVVSEGTATNL

-519 SDSETRS
+519 SDSESSS

-579 IEMTRSKDKLEQ
+579 IEMARTKDKLEK
-591 LNMPASKNGN
+591 LNMPASKGGD
-601 LDDLKFVFK
+601 LDDLTQIFK
-610 FFSVPLEFKNGDS
+610 ALKVPVKNNNGDS
-623 KWIATV
+623 KWIATS
-629 AQKDKVELNKKSVEG
+629 AKSDKVDLNKKIMTEL
-644 VPNTLGMGM
+644 PNTIGMGL
-653 KDALFLL
+653 KDAVFLL
-660 ENKGFSVRVNGRGVV
+660 ENKGFAVRVNGKGVV
-675 KSQTPLTGNKK
+675 KTQTQLEGNKK
-686 VIILN
+686 VIVLN

>member
-1 MMEIKKNISARIYL
+1 MSTEKIISGRIYA
-15 VYFGVLL
+15 VYVAVFIFALL
-22 FSLVLIWK
+22 IVYK
-30 IFSIQMTVNTEN
+30 IFSIQMTVKPAN
-42 NAYISS
+42 NPYVSS
-48 ISKVEITASRGN
+48 ISEVEIKASRGN

-74 VPIYEIRMDLVAIKE
+74 VPIYELRMDLVAVKD
-89 ELFTEKIDSLAYVL
+89 ELFMSKVDSLAIVL
-103 STVFRDKTESQYR
+103 SRLFENKTEQEYR
-116 AELIDAKRNKRRYHL
+116 KELIDAKRNKRRYHL
-131 IQKNVSYNEM
+131 LKKNVSYNEL
-141 EQVLKAPILRKGQFK
+141 QVMKQAPILRKGQFR

-165 KRERP
+165 KREKP

-175 ARTVGYINAQGN
+175 QRTVGYINEDGN
-187 GVGLEHAYQSKLKGE
+187 GVGLEDAYQDRLRGE

-209 SVGGG
+209 NVGGG
-214 NKIPLTDDY
+214 NKIPLTDNY

-248 LMEQLVSQNAQ
+248 LMGQLVSQNAQ
-259 HGCAVLMEVKTGHI
+259 HGCAVLMEVKTGHV

-281 DRKGE
+281 DKKGN

-296 SASEPGSTF
+296 TSSEPGSTF
-305 KLASLMVAL
+305 KLASVMVAL
-314 EDGKVSI
+314 EDGKVNV
-321 NDLVDTKDGTIKYYD
+321 NDLVDTRDGTIKYYD
-336 RVMRDAHEGGDGIIP
+336 RTMKDAHKGGDGIIP
-351 LWKAF
+351 LWQAF
-356 ALSSNVAIS
+356 AISSNVGIS
-365 QVINENYKKSQS
+365 SVINENYKKDQTK
-377 SFLSGISKLGLGNE
+377 FLKGIKRLGLGE
-391 TGVEILG
+391 KLGFKIKG
-398 EGKPYVKTTADSTW
+398 EGRPYVKTTADSTW

-437 NAVANNGVMVKPQFV
+437 NAVANGGEMVKPQFV
-452 KEIKEG
+452 KEIRDG
-458 SRVVFAGKTEVLN
+458 SVVVYKSEVEVLN
-471 RSICSEKTL
+471 SSICSKKTIK
-480 NDAKYLLE
+480 NAQFLLE

-509 TGTTQVGYGK
+509 TGTTQVGYGN
-519 SDSETRS
+519 SDSETSS

-579 IEMTRSKDKLEQ
+579 IEMARTKDKLENK
-591 LNMPASKNGN
+591 NMPVSKSGN
-601 LDDLKFVFK
+601 QDDLKMVFNAML
-610 FFSVPLEFKNGDS
+610 VPIDFQNKNS
-623 KWIATV
+623 KWTSTFA
-629 AQKDKVELNKKSVEG
+629 KEDKVTLGKKEIEG
-644 VPNTLGMGM
+644 IPNTKGMGL
-653 KDALFLL
+653 KDAVFLL
-660 ENKGFSVRVNGRGVV
+660 ENEGYSVRINGKGVV
-675 KSQTPLTGNKK
+675 KSQSQLGGNKK
-686 VIILN
+686 VMVLN